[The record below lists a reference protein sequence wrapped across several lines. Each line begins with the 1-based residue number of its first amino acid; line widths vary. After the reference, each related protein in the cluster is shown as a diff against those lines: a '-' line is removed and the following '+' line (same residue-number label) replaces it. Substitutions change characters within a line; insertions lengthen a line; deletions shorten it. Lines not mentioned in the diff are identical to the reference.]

1 MSERNQAQLL
11 VALQDLEDMIEQAE
25 NPEERSKLE
34 QMGFPLSGLD
44 DLHSA
49 QEKLEGQLQPAM
61 LNRYRR
67 LRQRM
72 GKAVMPV
79 VDGACTGCFTNV
91 PHIFTSSVNA
101 GKVITCETCGRML
114 YWP

>member
-1 MSERNQAQLL
+1 MSEPNQAQLL
-11 VALQDLEDMIEQAE
+11 VALRDLEDMIDQAE
-25 NPEERSKLE
+25 SPEERAKLE
-34 QMGFPLSGLD
+34 KMGFPLHGLD
-44 DLHSA
+44 QLHAAKST
-49 QEKLEGQLQPAM
+49 LESRIQPA
-61 LNRYRR
+61 LLSRYRR

-72 GKAVMPV
+72 GNAVMPV

-91 PHIFTSSVNA
+91 PHIFTSSINA

>member
-1 MSERNQAQLL
+1 MSAPNQAQML
-11 VALQDLEDMIEQAE
+11 VALRDLEDMIDQAE
-25 NPEERSKLE
+25 SPEERAKLE
-34 QMGFPLSGLD
+34 KMGFPLHGLD
-44 DLHSA
+44 QLHAAKST
-49 QEKLEGQLQPAM
+49 LESQIQPA
-61 LNRYRR
+61 LLSRYRR

-72 GKAVMPV
+72 GNAVMPV

-91 PHIFTSSVNA
+91 PHIFTSSINA